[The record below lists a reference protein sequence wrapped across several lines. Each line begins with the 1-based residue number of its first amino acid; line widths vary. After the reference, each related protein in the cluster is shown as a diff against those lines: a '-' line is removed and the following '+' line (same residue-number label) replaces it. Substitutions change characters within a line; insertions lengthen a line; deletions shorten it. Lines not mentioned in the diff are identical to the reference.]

1 MRFWFRE
8 WRYER
13 RRKRAVAVHE
23 ATHAVVALRLG
34 LPVEWAS
41 IVPGYD
47 RDEKMHYPAAVKIT
61 NEAKQDQRLV
71 LAAQAAVEFVATGDE
86 GMDHYAVW
94 EARRAYRDALMSE
107 LDPWSIRSRA
117 RREAQAGL
125 PDIDRL
131 TRRLLRRGHVQLAA

>member
-1 MRFWFRE
+1 MMFRWRE

-23 ATHAVVALRLG
+23 ATHAVVARRLG

-61 NEAKQDQRLV
+61 DERGQDQRLV

-86 GMDHYAVW
+86 GMDQYATW
-94 EARRAYRDALMSE
+94 EARRAYRDALMAE
-107 LDPWSIRSRA
+107 LDPWAIRSHA

-125 PDIDRL
+125 ADIDKL
-131 TRRLLRRGHVQLAA
+131 TRQLIRRGHVAL